1 MKSLRLLRLFLLAV
15 LVFVVYGISAVN
27 PKTVTETK
35 SYNGNEY
42 NIELYN
48 NFIYTVTNKKYI
60 FPESEITNTTHL
72 DGENWN
78 NYQKR
83 VFINSNS
90 VFFKIRDIAL
100 SVFPDSLRNTLLNN
114 GFIMGSTFDAKS
126 GNLVGISVAFFKKI
140 KSLVPLEKVYEI
152 EQKIMNAH
160 LNAGKQKL
168 KDPSKKYFQ

>member
-35 SYNGNEY
+35 SYKGNVYNMEY
-42 NIELYN
+42 SKY
-48 NFIYTVTNKKYI
+48 FCTVTNRKYM
-60 FPESEITNTTHL
+60 FPESEITNTTHF
-72 DGENWN
+72 DDESWED
-78 NYQKR
+78 YQKR
-83 VFINSNS
+83 IISSDGVLA
-90 VFFKIRDIAL
+90 KILNMGL
-100 SVFPDSLRNTLLNN
+100 SVFPDSLRGTLRKNDF
-114 GFIMGSTFDAKS
+114 GIGVIFDTQS
-126 GNLVGISVAFFKKI
+126 GNLVGINVGFDKNI
-140 KSLVPLEKVYEI
+140 QSLVPLEKVYEI